1 MVLPSKTAMADAKRR
16 HTRDASEMER
26 PRLSQRHLLI
36 LGLAIV
42 VALSLVFLWQSWRWV
57 DAYNE
62 LQEAQTQLEAA
73 EAERKRTRF
82 EVERAFSLERIE
94 RIAEE
99 QLNMTR
105 PDEPRY
111 LERPANDSDPP

>member
-1 MVLPSKTAMADAKRR
+1 MA
-16 HTRDASEMER
+16 HTRRRQTRETSEIEG

-42 VALSLVFLWQSWRWV
+42 VALSLVFLSQSWRWV
-57 DAYNE
+57 AAYNE
-62 LQEAQTQLEAA
+62 LQKAQTQLEAA
-73 EAERKRTRF
+73 KAEHRRTQF

-99 QLNMTR
+99 QLNMSR
-105 PDEPRY
+105 PEELRY
-111 LERPANDSDPP
+111 LERSASDSDPP